1 MTNVLEGCPLPK
13 EVAEALQPYI
23 KTRQEVEHVR
33 RGLQARF
40 PVSTLDTARQ
50 SYSETPEPG
59 GLTGV
64 RKAYLHAL
72 HAHRVAQE
80 RYDGLKTE
88 LEQLSR
94 SEPTPGRAQGNTTAF
109 LAESYIP
116 LIRQR
121 ERRRKLAIVE
131 KTLAKIT
138 AVGGDTVADS
148 FDKVAKRAVGELPHP
163 PSTSGYADRE
173 LESDYDLTRLKKA
186 ILSTKRELE
195 EHEEL
200 SAQAN
205 GIAEGDINPHA
216 DLKALQKTHSEL
228 TAWME
233 KQLAMISDVDS
244 TKDGSSSTY
253 SAADNSAGEETAFS
267 LSDIE
272 NLYKQYLD
280 SRQRLLRVVS
290 HQERQDSS
298 PSSSPDPTRHRSTSP
313 TTPTPPSTTTTTTT
327 TLESDPSLPTP
338 SELILPYLSR
348 LTSTKQSIQSLSQQT
363 THLRRQLTLA
373 ETQTQDMLTR
383 LADESHLVQP
393 EHHHHHHHRQRGGG
407 GGGAPQGRDWR
418 EAAEEAREATV
429 NLVRKRV
436 ESGNSFAEQAVQTL
450 ESIRGLPGCVERVS
464 LAGGK

>member
-1 MTNVLEGCPLPK
+1 MMNDVLEGCPLPK

-33 RGLQARF
+33 RGLQASF
-40 PVSTLDTARQ
+40 PVSTLDTARK

-64 RKAYLHAL
+64 RKAYLQAL
-72 HAHRVAQE
+72 QAHRVAQE
-80 RYDGLKTE
+80 RYDALKTE

-94 SEPTPGRAQGNTTAF
+94 SEPTPGGAQGNTTAF
-109 LAESYIP
+109 LTESYVP

-138 AVGGDTVADS
+138 AAGGDTVVES
-148 FDKVAKRAVGELPHP
+148 FDKVAKREVGELPHP

-233 KQLAMISDVDS
+233 NQLAMISDVDS

-253 SAADNSAGEETAFS
+253 SAADNSAGEEAAFS

-298 PSSSPDPTRHRSTSP
+298 PSSSPDTARHRSTSP
-313 TTPTPPSTTTTTTT
+313 TTTPTTTTT
-327 TLESDPSLPTP
+327 TLDSDPSLPAP

-348 LTSTKQSIQSLSQQT
+348 LTSTKQTSQSLSQQT

-373 ETQTQDMLTR
+373 ETQTQDILTR

-393 EHHHHHHHRQRGGG
+393 EHHHHRRRGGGG
-407 GGGAPQGRDWR
+407 GGGAPQGQDWR

-429 NLVRKRV
+429 NVVKKRV
-436 ESGNSFAEQAVQTL
+436 ESGNAFAEQAVQTL
-450 ESIRGLPGCVERVS
+450 ESIHGLPGCVDGIS

>member
-1 MTNVLEGCPLPK
+1 MTDVLEGCPLPK

-33 RGLQARF
+33 RGLHASF
-40 PVSTLDTARQ
+40 PVSTLDTARK

-64 RKAYLHAL
+64 RKAYLQAL
-72 HAHRVAQE
+72 QAHRVAQE
-80 RYDGLKTE
+80 RYDALKTE

-94 SEPTPGRAQGNTTAF
+94 SEPTPGGAQGNKTAF
-109 LAESYIP
+109 LTESYVP

-138 AVGGDTVADS
+138 AAGGDTVVES
-148 FDKVAKRAVGELPHP
+148 FDKVAKREVGELPHP

-233 KQLAMISDVDS
+233 NQLAMISDVDS

-253 SAADNSAGEETAFS
+253 SAADNSAGEEAAFS

-298 PSSSPDPTRHRSTSP
+298 PSSSPDTTRHRSTSP
-313 TTPTPPSTTTTTTT
+313 TTPTTTTT
-327 TLESDPSLPTP
+327 TLDSDPSLPAP

-348 LTSTKQSIQSLSQQT
+348 LTSTKQTSQSLSQQT

-373 ETQTQDMLTR
+373 ETQTQDILTR

-393 EHHHHHHHRQRGGG
+393 EHHHHRRRGGG
-407 GGGAPQGRDWR
+407 GGGAPQGQDWR

-429 NLVRKRV
+429 NIVKKRV

-450 ESIRGLPGCVERVS
+450 ESIHGLPGCVDGIS

>member
-1 MTNVLEGCPLPK
+1 MMNDVLEGCPLPK

-33 RGLQARF
+33 RGLQASF
-40 PVSTLDTARQ
+40 PVSTLDTARK

-64 RKAYLHAL
+64 RKAYLQAL
-72 HAHRVAQE
+72 QAHRVAQE
-80 RYDGLKTE
+80 RYDALKTE

-94 SEPTPGRAQGNTTAF
+94 SEPTPGGAQGNTTAF
-109 LAESYIP
+109 LTESYVP

-138 AVGGDTVADS
+138 AAGGDTVVES
-148 FDKVAKRAVGELPHP
+148 FDKVAKREVGELPHP

-233 KQLAMISDVDS
+233 NQLAMISDVDS

-253 SAADNSAGEETAFS
+253 SAAENSAGEEAAFS

-298 PSSSPDPTRHRSTSP
+298 PSSSPDTTRRRSTSP
-313 TTPTPPSTTTTTTT
+313 TTPTTTTT
-327 TLESDPSLPTP
+327 TLDSDPSLPAP

-348 LTSTKQSIQSLSQQT
+348 LTSTKQTSQSLSQQT

-373 ETQTQDMLTR
+373 ETQTQDILTR

-393 EHHHHHHHRQRGGG
+393 EHHHHHRRRGGG
-407 GGGAPQGRDWR
+407 VPQGQDWR

-429 NLVRKRV
+429 NVVKKRV
-436 ESGNSFAEQAVQTL
+436 ESGNAFAEQAVQTS
-450 ESIRGLPGCVERVS
+450 ESIHGLPGCVDGIS

>member
-1 MTNVLEGCPLPK
+1 MTDVLEGCPLPK

-33 RGLQARF
+33 RGLQASF
-40 PVSTLDTARQ
+40 PVSTLDTARK

-64 RKAYLHAL
+64 RKAYLQAL
-72 HAHRVAQE
+72 QAHRVAQE
-80 RYDGLKTE
+80 RYDALKTE

-94 SEPTPGRAQGNTTAF
+94 SEPTPGGAQGNTTAF
-109 LAESYIP
+109 LTESYVP

-138 AVGGDTVADS
+138 AAGGDTVVES
-148 FDKVAKRAVGELPHP
+148 FDKVAKREVGELPHP

-233 KQLAMISDVDS
+233 NQLAMISDVDS

-253 SAADNSAGEETAFS
+253 SAAENSAGEEAAFS

-298 PSSSPDPTRHRSTSP
+298 PSSSPDTTRRRSTSP
-313 TTPTPPSTTTTTTT
+313 TTPTTTTT
-327 TLESDPSLPTP
+327 TLDSDPSLPAP

-348 LTSTKQSIQSLSQQT
+348 LTSTKQTSQSLSQQT

-373 ETQTQDMLTR
+373 ETQTQDILTR

-393 EHHHHHHHRQRGGG
+393 EHHHHHRRRGGG
-407 GGGAPQGRDWR
+407 VPQGQDWR

-429 NLVRKRV
+429 NIVKKRV
-436 ESGNSFAEQAVQTL
+436 ESGNAFAEQAVQTL
-450 ESIRGLPGCVERVS
+450 ESIHGLPGCVDGIS

>member
-1 MTNVLEGCPLPK
+1 MMNDVLEGCPLPK

-33 RGLQARF
+33 RGLQASF
-40 PVSTLDTARQ
+40 PVSTLDTARK

-64 RKAYLHAL
+64 RKAYLQAL
-72 HAHRVAQE
+72 QAHRVAQE
-80 RYDGLKTE
+80 RYDALKTE

-94 SEPTPGRAQGNTTAF
+94 SEPTPGGAQGNTTAF
-109 LAESYIP
+109 LTESYVP

-138 AVGGDTVADS
+138 AAGGDTVVES
-148 FDKVAKRAVGELPHP
+148 FDKVAKREVGELPHP

-233 KQLAMISDVDS
+233 NQLAMISDVDS

-253 SAADNSAGEETAFS
+253 SAADNSAGEEAAFS

-298 PSSSPDPTRHRSTSP
+298 PSSSPDTARRRSTSP
-313 TTPTPPSTTTTTTT
+313 TTPTTTTT
-327 TLESDPSLPTP
+327 TLDSDPSLPAP

-348 LTSTKQSIQSLSQQT
+348 LTSTKQTSQSLSQQT

-373 ETQTQDMLTR
+373 ETQTQDILTR

-393 EHHHHHHHRQRGGG
+393 EHHHHRRRG
-407 GGGAPQGRDWR
+407 GGGAPQGQDWR

-429 NLVRKRV
+429 NVVKKRV

-450 ESIRGLPGCVERVS
+450 ESIHGLPGCVDGIS

>member
-1 MTNVLEGCPLPK
+1 MADVLEGCPLPK

-33 RGLQARF
+33 RGLQASF
-40 PVSTLDTARQ
+40 PVSTLDTARK

-64 RKAYLHAL
+64 RKAYLQAL
-72 HAHRVAQE
+72 QAHRVAQE
-80 RYDGLKTE
+80 RYDALKTE

-94 SEPTPGRAQGNTTAF
+94 SEPTPGGAQGNTTAF
-109 LAESYIP
+109 LTESYVP

-138 AVGGDTVADS
+138 AAGGDTVVES
-148 FDKVAKRAVGELPHP
+148 FDKVAKREVGELPHP

-233 KQLAMISDVDS
+233 NQLAMISDVDS

-253 SAADNSAGEETAFS
+253 SAAENSAGEEAAFS

-298 PSSSPDPTRHRSTSP
+298 PSSSPDTARRRSTSP
-313 TTPTPPSTTTTTTT
+313 TTPTATTT
-327 TLESDPSLPTP
+327 TLDSDPSLPAP

-348 LTSTKQSIQSLSQQT
+348 LTSTKQTSQSLSQQT

-373 ETQTQDMLTR
+373 ETQTQDILTR

-393 EHHHHHHHRQRGGG
+393 EHHHHRQRGGG
-407 GGGAPQGRDWR
+407 GGGGPQGQDWR

-429 NLVRKRV
+429 NVVKKRV
-436 ESGNSFAEQAVQTL
+436 ESGNAFAEQAVQTL
-450 ESIRGLPGCVERVS
+450 ESIHGLPGCVDGIS

>member
-1 MTNVLEGCPLPK
+1 MTDVLEGCPLPK

-33 RGLQARF
+33 RGLQASF
-40 PVSTLDTARQ
+40 PVSTLDTARK

-64 RKAYLHAL
+64 RKAYLQAL
-72 HAHRVAQE
+72 QAHRVAQE
-80 RYDGLKTE
+80 RYDALKTE

-94 SEPTPGRAQGNTTAF
+94 SEPTPGGAQGNTTAF
-109 LAESYIP
+109 LAESYVP

-138 AVGGDTVADS
+138 AAGGDTVVES
-148 FDKVAKRAVGELPHP
+148 FDKVAKREVGELPHP

-233 KQLAMISDVDS
+233 NQLAMISDVDS

-253 SAADNSAGEETAFS
+253 SAAENSAGEEAAFS

-298 PSSSPDPTRHRSTSP
+298 PSSSPDTARRRSTSP
-313 TTPTPPSTTTTTTT
+313 TTPTTTTT
-327 TLESDPSLPTP
+327 TLDSDHSLPAP
-338 SELILPYLSR
+338 SELILPYLTR
-348 LTSTKQSIQSLSQQT
+348 LTSTKQTSQSLSQQT

-373 ETQTQDMLTR
+373 ETQTQDILTR

-393 EHHHHHHHRQRGGG
+393 EHHHHRRR
-407 GGGAPQGRDWR
+407 GGAPQGQDWR

-429 NLVRKRV
+429 NVVRKRV

-450 ESIRGLPGCVERVS
+450 ESIHGLPGCVDGIS

>member
-1 MTNVLEGCPLPK
+1 MTDVLEGCPLPK

-33 RGLQARF
+33 RGLQASF
-40 PVSTLDTARQ
+40 PVSTLDTARK

-64 RKAYLHAL
+64 RKAYLQAL
-72 HAHRVAQE
+72 QAHRVAQE
-80 RYDGLKTE
+80 RYDALKTE

-94 SEPTPGRAQGNTTAF
+94 SEPTPGGAQGNTTAF
-109 LAESYIP
+109 LTESYVP

-138 AVGGDTVADS
+138 AAGGDTVVES
-148 FDKVAKRAVGELPHP
+148 FDKVAKREVGELPHP

-233 KQLAMISDVDS
+233 NQLAMISDVDS

-253 SAADNSAGEETAFS
+253 SAADNSAGEEAAFS

-298 PSSSPDPTRHRSTSP
+298 PSSSPDTARRRSTSP
-313 TTPTPPSTTTTTTT
+313 TTPTTTTT
-327 TLESDPSLPTP
+327 TLDSDPSLPAP

-348 LTSTKQSIQSLSQQT
+348 LTSTKQTSQSLSQQT

-373 ETQTQDMLTR
+373 ETQTQDILTR

-393 EHHHHHHHRQRGGG
+393 EHHHHRRR
-407 GGGAPQGRDWR
+407 GGAPQGQDWR

-429 NLVRKRV
+429 NVVKKRV
-436 ESGNSFAEQAVQTL
+436 ESGNAFAEQAVQTL
-450 ESIRGLPGCVERVS
+450 ESIHGLPGCVDGIS

>member
-1 MTNVLEGCPLPK
+1 MMNEVLEGCPLPK

-33 RGLQARF
+33 RGLQASF
-40 PVSTLDTARQ
+40 PVSTLDTARK

-64 RKAYLHAL
+64 RKAYLQAL
-72 HAHRVAQE
+72 QAHRVAQE
-80 RYDGLKTE
+80 RYDALKTE

-94 SEPTPGRAQGNTTAF
+94 SEPTPGGAQGNTTAF
-109 LAESYIP
+109 LTESYVP

-138 AVGGDTVADS
+138 AAGGDAVVES
-148 FDKVAKRAVGELPHP
+148 FDKVAKREVGELPHP

-233 KQLAMISDVDS
+233 NQLAMISDVDS

-253 SAADNSAGEETAFS
+253 SAADNSAGEEAAFS

-298 PSSSPDPTRHRSTSP
+298 PSSSPDTARRRSTSP
-313 TTPTPPSTTTTTTT
+313 TTPTTTTT
-327 TLESDPSLPTP
+327 TLDSDPSLPAP

-348 LTSTKQSIQSLSQQT
+348 LTSTKQTSQSLSQQT

-373 ETQTQDMLTR
+373 ETQTQDILTR

-393 EHHHHHHHRQRGGG
+393 EHHHHRRRGGGG
-407 GGGAPQGRDWR
+407 GGGAPQGQDWR

-429 NLVRKRV
+429 NIVKKRV
-436 ESGNSFAEQAVQTL
+436 ESGNAFAEQAVQTL
-450 ESIRGLPGCVERVS
+450 ESIHGLPGCVDGIS

>member
-1 MTNVLEGCPLPK
+1 MTDVLEGCPLPK

-33 RGLQARF
+33 RGLQASF
-40 PVSTLDTARQ
+40 PVSTLDTARK

-64 RKAYLHAL
+64 RKAYLQAL
-72 HAHRVAQE
+72 QAHRVAQE
-80 RYDGLKTE
+80 RYDALKTE

-94 SEPTPGRAQGNTTAF
+94 SEPTPGGAQGNTTAF
-109 LAESYIP
+109 LTESYVP

-138 AVGGDTVADS
+138 AAGGDAVVES
-148 FDKVAKRAVGELPHP
+148 FDKVAKREVGELPHP

-233 KQLAMISDVDS
+233 NQLAMISDVDS
-244 TKDGSSSTY
+244 TKDGSSSIY
-253 SAADNSAGEETAFS
+253 SAAENSAGEEAAFS

-298 PSSSPDPTRHRSTSP
+298 PSSSPDTARRRSTSP
-313 TTPTPPSTTTTTTT
+313 TTPTTTTT
-327 TLESDPSLPTP
+327 TLDSDPSLPAP

-348 LTSTKQSIQSLSQQT
+348 LTSTKQTSQSLSQQT

-373 ETQTQDMLTR
+373 ETQTQDILTR

-393 EHHHHHHHRQRGGG
+393 EHHHHRRR
-407 GGGAPQGRDWR
+407 GGAPQGQDWR

-429 NLVRKRV
+429 NVVKKRV
-436 ESGNSFAEQAVQTL
+436 ESGNAFAEQAVQTL
-450 ESIRGLPGCVERVS
+450 ESIHGLPGCVDGIS

>member
-1 MTNVLEGCPLPK
+1 MTSDVLEGCPLPK

-33 RGLQARF
+33 RGLQASF
-40 PVSTLDTARQ
+40 PVSTLDTARK

-64 RKAYLHAL
+64 RKAYLQAL
-72 HAHRVAQE
+72 QAHRVAQE
-80 RYDGLKTE
+80 RYDALKTE

-94 SEPTPGRAQGNTTAF
+94 SEPTPGGAQGNTTAF
-109 LAESYIP
+109 LTESYVP

-138 AVGGDTVADS
+138 AAGGDTVVES
-148 FDKVAKRAVGELPHP
+148 FDKVAKREVGELPHP

-233 KQLAMISDVDS
+233 NQLAMISDVDS

-253 SAADNSAGEETAFS
+253 SAADNSAGEEAAFS

-298 PSSSPDPTRHRSTSP
+298 PSSSPDTARRRSTSP
-313 TTPTPPSTTTTTTT
+313 TTPTTTTT
-327 TLESDPSLPTP
+327 TLDSDPSLPAP

-348 LTSTKQSIQSLSQQT
+348 LTSTKQTSQSLSQQT

-373 ETQTQDMLTR
+373 ETQTQDILTR

-393 EHHHHHHHRQRGGG
+393 EHHHHRRRG
-407 GGGAPQGRDWR
+407 GGGAPQGQDWR

-429 NLVRKRV
+429 NVVKKRV

-450 ESIRGLPGCVERVS
+450 ESIHGLPGCVDGIS

>member
-1 MTNVLEGCPLPK
+1 MMNDVLEGCPLPK

-33 RGLQARF
+33 RGLQASF
-40 PVSTLDTARQ
+40 PVSTLDTARK

-64 RKAYLHAL
+64 RKAYLQAL
-72 HAHRVAQE
+72 QAHRVAQE
-80 RYDGLKTE
+80 RYDALKTE

-94 SEPTPGRAQGNTTAF
+94 SEPTPGGAQGNTTAF
-109 LAESYIP
+109 LTESYVP

-138 AVGGDTVADS
+138 AAGGDTVVES
-148 FDKVAKRAVGELPHP
+148 FDKVAKREVGELPHP

-233 KQLAMISDVDS
+233 NQLAMISDVDS

-253 SAADNSAGEETAFS
+253 SAAENSAGEEAAFS

-298 PSSSPDPTRHRSTSP
+298 PSSSPDTARRRSTSP
-313 TTPTPPSTTTTTTT
+313 TTPTTTTT
-327 TLESDPSLPTP
+327 TLDSDHSLPAP
-338 SELILPYLSR
+338 SELILPYLTR
-348 LTSTKQSIQSLSQQT
+348 LTSTKQTSQSLSQQT

-373 ETQTQDMLTR
+373 ETQTQDILTR

-393 EHHHHHHHRQRGGG
+393 EHHHHRRR
-407 GGGAPQGRDWR
+407 GGAPQGQDWR

-429 NLVRKRV
+429 NVVKKRV
-436 ESGNSFAEQAVQTL
+436 ESGNAFAEQAVQTL
-450 ESIRGLPGCVERVS
+450 ESIHGLPGCVDGIS

>member
-1 MTNVLEGCPLPK
+1 MMNDVLEGCPLPK

-33 RGLQARF
+33 RGLQASF
-40 PVSTLDTARQ
+40 PVSTLDTARK

-64 RKAYLHAL
+64 RKAYLQAL
-72 HAHRVAQE
+72 QAHRVAQE
-80 RYDGLKTE
+80 RYDALKTE

-94 SEPTPGRAQGNTTAF
+94 SEPTPGGAQGNTTAF
-109 LAESYIP
+109 LTESYVP

-138 AVGGDTVADS
+138 AAGGDTVVES
-148 FDKVAKRAVGELPHP
+148 FDKVAKREVGELPHP

-233 KQLAMISDVDS
+233 NQLAMISDVDS

-253 SAADNSAGEETAFS
+253 SAADNSAGEEAAFS

-298 PSSSPDPTRHRSTSP
+298 PSSSPDTARRRSTSP
-313 TTPTPPSTTTTTTT
+313 TTPTTTIT
-327 TLESDPSLPTP
+327 TLDSDPSLPAP

-348 LTSTKQSIQSLSQQT
+348 LTSTKQTSQSLSQQT

-373 ETQTQDMLTR
+373 ETQTQDILTR

-393 EHHHHHHHRQRGGG
+393 EHHHHRRRGGE
-407 GGGAPQGRDWR
+407 GAPQGQDWR

-429 NLVRKRV
+429 NIVKKRV
-436 ESGNSFAEQAVQTL
+436 ESGNAFAEQAVQTL
-450 ESIRGLPGCVERVS
+450 ESIHGLPGCVDGIS

>member
-1 MTNVLEGCPLPK
+1 MTDVLEGCPLPK

-33 RGLQARF
+33 RGLQASF
-40 PVSTLDTARQ
+40 PVSTLDTARK

-64 RKAYLHAL
+64 RKAYLQAL
-72 HAHRVAQE
+72 QAHRVAQE
-80 RYDGLKTE
+80 KYDALKTE

-94 SEPTPGRAQGNTTAF
+94 SEPTPGGAQGNTTAF
-109 LAESYIP
+109 LTESYVP

-138 AVGGDTVADS
+138 AAGGDTVVES
-148 FDKVAKRAVGELPHP
+148 FDKVAKREVGELPHP

-233 KQLAMISDVDS
+233 NQLAMISDVDS

-253 SAADNSAGEETAFS
+253 SAADNSAGEEAAFS

-298 PSSSPDPTRHRSTSP
+298 PSSSPDTTRRRSTSP
-313 TTPTPPSTTTTTTT
+313 TTPTTTTT
-327 TLESDPSLPTP
+327 TLDSDPSLPAP

-348 LTSTKQSIQSLSQQT
+348 LTSTKQTSQSLSQQT

-373 ETQTQDMLTR
+373 ETQTQDILTR

-393 EHHHHHHHRQRGGG
+393 EHHHRRQRGGGG
-407 GGGAPQGRDWR
+407 GGGAPQGQDWR

-429 NLVRKRV
+429 NIVKKRV

-450 ESIRGLPGCVERVS
+450 ESIHGLPGCVDGIS

>member
-1 MTNVLEGCPLPK
+1 MMNDVLEGCPLPK

-33 RGLQARF
+33 RGLQASF
-40 PVSTLDTARQ
+40 PVSTLDTARK

-64 RKAYLHAL
+64 RKAYLQAL
-72 HAHRVAQE
+72 QAHRVAQE
-80 RYDGLKTE
+80 RYDALKTE

-94 SEPTPGRAQGNTTAF
+94 SEPTPGGAQGNTTAF
-109 LAESYIP
+109 LTESYVP

-138 AVGGDTVADS
+138 AAGGDTVVES
-148 FDKVAKRAVGELPHP
+148 FDKVAKREVGELPHQ

-233 KQLAMISDVDS
+233 NQLAMISDVDS

-253 SAADNSAGEETAFS
+253 SAAENSAGEEAAFS

-298 PSSSPDPTRHRSTSP
+298 PSSSPDTARRRSTSP
-313 TTPTPPSTTTTTTT
+313 TTPTTTTT
-327 TLESDPSLPTP
+327 TLDSDPSLPAP

-348 LTSTKQSIQSLSQQT
+348 LTSTKQTSQSLSQQT

-373 ETQTQDMLTR
+373 ETQTQDILTR

-393 EHHHHHHHRQRGGG
+393 EHHHRRQRGGGG
-407 GGGAPQGRDWR
+407 GGGAPQGQDWR

-429 NLVRKRV
+429 NVVKKRV

-450 ESIRGLPGCVERVS
+450 ESIRGLPGCVDGIS

>member
-1 MTNVLEGCPLPK
+1 MMNDVLEGCPLPK

-33 RGLQARF
+33 RGLQASF
-40 PVSTLDTARQ
+40 PVSTLDTARK

-64 RKAYLHAL
+64 RKAYLQAL
-72 HAHRVAQE
+72 QAHRVAQE
-80 RYDGLKTE
+80 RYDALKTE

-94 SEPTPGRAQGNTTAF
+94 SEPTPGGAQGNTTAF
-109 LAESYIP
+109 LTESYVP

-138 AVGGDTVADS
+138 AAGGDTVVES
-148 FDKVAKRAVGELPHP
+148 FDKVAKREVGELPHP

-233 KQLAMISDVDS
+233 NQLAMISDVDS

-253 SAADNSAGEETAFS
+253 SAAENSAGEEAAFS

-298 PSSSPDPTRHRSTSP
+298 PSSSPDTARRRSTSP
-313 TTPTPPSTTTTTTT
+313 TTPTTTTT
-327 TLESDPSLPTP
+327 TLDSDPSLPAP

-348 LTSTKQSIQSLSQQT
+348 LTSTKQTSQSLSQQT

-373 ETQTQDMLTR
+373 ETQTQDILTR

-393 EHHHHHHHRQRGGG
+393 EHHHHHRRRGGG
-407 GGGAPQGRDWR
+407 VPQGQDWR

-429 NLVRKRV
+429 NVVRKRV

-450 ESIRGLPGCVERVS
+450 ESIHGLPGCVDGIS